1 MIRFI
6 KDWYR
11 NHHDESIIYKQ
22 REIENRKRDM
32 ERCYSEN
39 CCCRKCVYKSYS
51 NLKMKHNPFIFPKC
65 KIGADQNLQGYGPI
79 AYVRTCKYIR
89 PEDKRK

>member
-11 NHHDESIIYKQ
+11 YHHDESVKNKQ
-22 REIENRKRDM
+22 HEKEIRKREM

-39 CCCRKCVYKSYS
+39 CCCRKCVYKKYS
-51 NLKMKHNPFIFPKC
+51 NLKMKDNPFVFPKC
-65 KIGADQNLQGYGPI
+65 KIGVDQNLHDYGPI
-79 AYVRTCKYIR
+79 AYIRTCKYIR
-89 PEDKRK
+89 TKDNDY